1 MFQRLKQYLT
11 ALLVLSALCAVYQ
24 LTFVAWLKPEPLPPL
39 QFATTPALRTN
50 GSLESLFPPG
60 AWQLG
65 NCKRLQ
71 TRDGALL
78 FENWS
83 QIGDDQWKLWPITV
97 VLGLESDSPLILDA
111 QEGAEIKFS
120 ESLDVMSG
128 GAPPIERGRMIGQ
141 VRIRTVGKGFPNA
154 NGDEAAPAEQLE
166 ILSSDFGIDYRKI
179 WTTQPIIVR
188 LGDLRLE
195 GRDLTLHLAP
205 MGGFKP
211 GNEDGLSILNRMELI
226 YLDQLVVPLPSGG
239 LWRLDSRDDKAGPG
253 NTLGGGSPGNP
264 LTDPSSGAAPASI
277 GDTGPGGP
285 SRATPD
291 AGQPAAGVSQAVL
304 RCAGSVEF
312 LFASN
317 ELILRD
323 RVRLEHQVDRTIDVF
338 ACEKL
343 KLQFADL
350 FKPPRRAGVP
360 ASGLA
365 TQPTSPPKR
374 EEIGDFLVSMLAEGE
389 PAIMQMPSFGA
400 EVSAE
405 KIEFDARAGLLR
417 MTGSAGARIS
427 YAGNTWRFMQVAYQ
441 LNPNDPTQIGA
452 FDAQGSGLVEFSGDP
467 TLPIKRL
474 RWTDGIKLDQPDA
487 QGEFGLRI
495 DGNVTAL
502 MNDDGEFSCDS
513 ALLVLQAGGKHLT
526 GQDWLRSTRP
536 KRFQATGHVN
546 MRSSMV
552 EVATRLLRV
561 YFEFGPETDGLSQP
575 VRQEGSATAEHP
587 IRRWVRQPWNRGD
600 SKSPGGVGQTVASTT
615 PVVGPRP
622 TIHGDTINAKLNLAG
637 GNLTTTDLTVV
648 GNVSL
653 KHTIDTPSGPLPT
666 VLTGEQLQLRDTEGD
681 EILQIGSGLD
691 SPAKLKVG
699 DGYFIGPLIQ
709 VRLADNI
716 VWIRDAGEFQVPTQ
730 MLPQMVSDTPLLQP
744 LGETAPPTRGA
755 VAKPTNIRWVSAPRC
770 RWRGQMLFDGS
781 KIALTGGIDVRGAV
795 LVGDEPELWDID
807 LVGDQLQVVLKQ
819 NLPMR
824 QFDAIK
830 SAAIDVVGVLSSSE
844 RPLVITAN
852 QLTETGIR
860 KARHVLTTP
869 ELTFRP
875 ETSTVVGIGPGWYR
889 AWMQTEQLPLASVVT
904 SDGFRPADESLV
916 GLHLAFRD
924 SLQANVSNQSLE
936 FVGNVRIA
944 SRPVVGWDDRIDAEQ
959 VEGLRLG
966 ESTLDCERLRLGIDP
981 NRSRRLIS
989 TAWEMEATGRVIFQT
1004 RNDKGL
1010 FSGQAQ
1016 RASYTAA
1023 KDVFL
1028 IEGEPGY
1035 GATLNQTLPTGAAG
1049 MNVAVK
1055 RMSVN
1060 TRTMEVLSV
1069 EFERLQLGTLPGLS
1083 R

>member
-1 MFQRLKQYLT
+1 MFQRLKQYLM

-24 LTFVAWLKPEPLPPL
+24 LTFVAWLKPEPLPRL
-39 QFATTPALRTN
+39 QFATAPALRTN
-50 GSLESLFPPG
+50 GSLGNLFPPG

-154 NGDEAAPAEQLE
+154 LGDDTAPAEQLE

-179 WTTQPIIVR
+179 WTTQPIVVR
-188 LGDLRLE
+188 MGNLRLE

-211 GNEDGLSILNRMELI
+211 GSEDGLSILNRMELI
-226 YLDQLVVPLPSGG
+226 YLDQLVVPLPTGG
-239 LWRLDSRDDKAGPG
+239 LWRLDSR
-253 NTLGGGSPGNP
+253 GGSGPADTSGAGRVGNQAA
-264 LTDPSSGAAPASI
+264 DPSSGTSPVSM
-277 GDTGPGGP
+277 GGTGPGGTAP
-285 SRATPD
+285 AL
-291 AGQPAAGVSQAVL
+291 GQPTTGVSQAVL

-323 RVRLEHQVDRTIDVF
+323 RVRLEHQVDQTVDVF

-343 KLQFADL
+343 KLQFVDL
-350 FKPPRRAGVP
+350 LKPRRRAAPP
-360 ASGLA
+360 ARDLL
-365 TQPTSPPKR
+365 QPSNSPPPR
-374 EEIGDFLVSMLAEGE
+374 EEIGDFLLSLLAEGE
-389 PAIMQMPSFGA
+389 PAIMQMPSFAA

-405 KIEFDARAGLLR
+405 KIEFDARSGLLR

-441 LNPNDPTQIGA
+441 LNPSDPTQIGA

-487 QGEFGLRI
+487 QGQFGLRI

-502 MNDDGEFSCDS
+502 MNDDGEFRCDS

-546 MRSSMV
+546 LRSSMV
-552 EVATRLLRV
+552 EVATRLLRI
-561 YFEFGPETDGLSQP
+561 YFEFGPETEGPRQP
-575 VRQEGSATAEHP
+575 VRQDGTATADANAEHP

-600 SKSPGGVGQTVASTT
+600 SKSPGVVGQTVGATT

-622 TIHGDTINAKLNLAG
+622 TIHGDTISAKLNLAG

-666 VLTGEQLQLRDTEGD
+666 VLTGEQLQLRDTAGD

-730 MLPQMVSDTPLLQP
+730 MLPQMVGDTPLFQP
-744 LGETAPPTRGA
+744 LGETTPPTRGA
-755 VAKPTNIRWVSAPRC
+755 AAKPTNIRWVSPPRC
-770 RWRGQMLFDGS
+770 RWRGQMLFDGT

-807 LVGDQLQVVLKQ
+807 LVGDQLQVLLKQ

-824 QFDAIK
+824 QFDAVK

-852 QLTETGIR
+852 QLTEAGVR

-875 ETSTVVGIGPGWYR
+875 ETSTVVGVGPGWYR
-889 AWMQTEQLPLASVVT
+889 AWMQTEQSPLASVVT

-924 SLQANVSNQSLE
+924 SLQANVTNQSLE
-936 FVGNVRIA
+936 FIGNVRIA
-944 SRPVVGWDDRIDAEQ
+944 SRPVVGWDDRIDAEL

-1060 TRTMEVLSV
+1060 TRTMEVLNV